1 MRVTTNSMMT
11 TLMKQVGKTTSEYQR
26 FNEMIANERR
36 INKLS
41 DDPTGLAMSIR
52 HRSDYSAYEQYTQNI
67 RDAEEYMRMSDS
79 ALARM
84 QEIIDRAREIA
95 ESTSTET
102 THPIEREVAAREI
115 QELIN
120 ESIGVA
126 NTKVR
131 DTYIFAG
138 TNSEHPAY
146 SLQGRVLTPLASTSN
161 TYNDIVT
168 SDGEYDGTGEFIV
181 RIVREGYVGDPELS
195 TTAMY
200 QISSDGG
207 ETWSDATEFTNL
219 TMHITDSEGNPT
231 GLTMTFAPEFFGEG
245 DEFRLQVVAGKY
257 MGNDENIEFNNNMFS
272 KVLYNVTGQDFFEDT
287 GYFDRLY
294 QLKNALLNGNNL
306 EVQEA
311 LESLGTLQ
319 TSMQTNVV
327 AIGQAQSRLEITK
340 NNLLLLNENILQS
353 IQGIEKWDYVD
364 LIARFGMA
372 ETAMNS
378 AIAALSKVFP
388 ASLLNYL

>member
-1 MRVTTNSMMT
+1 MRVTTNSMMQS
-11 TLMKQVGKTTSEYQR
+11 LMKQVSKNTSEYQR
-26 FNEMIANERR
+26 LNGMIPTEKR
-36 INKLS
+36 IEKIS

-52 HRSDYSAYEQYTQNI
+52 HRSDYAAYEQYEQNI

-84 QEIIDRAREIA
+84 QEIIDRCREIA

-102 THPIEREVAAREI
+102 THAIEREVAAREI

-138 TNSEHPAY
+138 TNSEYPAY
-146 SLQGRVLTPLASTSN
+146 ALEGRILTPLASTSN

-168 SDGEYDGTGEFIV
+168 ASGSYQGNAEFIV
-181 RIVREGYVGDPELS
+181 KIVREGYVGDPALS

-207 ETWSDATEFTNL
+207 ETWSDAQHFHNL
-219 TMHITDSEGNPT
+219 AMEITDSEGNPT
-231 GLTMTFAPEFFGEG
+231 GLSMTFAPEFFGEG
-245 DEFRLQVVAGKY
+245 DEFRLQIVSGKY
-257 MGNDENIEFNNNMFS
+257 MGNDEHIEFNNNMFS
-272 KVLYNVTGQDFFEDT
+272 KVLFNVNGQEFFEDT
-287 GYFDRLY
+287 GYFDTLY
-294 QLKNALLNGNNL
+294 QLKNALSYGNNL
-306 EVQEA
+306 EVQDA
-311 LESLGTLQ
+311 LDRLGTLQ
-319 TSMQTNVV
+319 TSMQTHVT
-327 AIGQAQSRLEITK
+327 AIGLAQDRLEITK
-340 NNLLLLNENILQS
+340 NNLMLLQENIMQS
-353 IQGIEKWDYVD
+353 IQGIEKWDYID

-372 ETAMNS
+372 ENAMNA

-388 ASLLNYL
+388 SSLLNYL